1 MNDMSFLRPGLQPLL
16 LTALVALTIATGA
29 LPAAAMGKRSVTPRV
44 GHLAIYLADSVRYN
58 YAEVTDALDR
68 SGYEIVSV
76 TDTMLNRVKIRA
88 RNPYHLREIVV
99 SRASGAI
106 LRDGLVES
114 YATPQAP
121 PLVPIEQI
129 IQDSKGGIRVHPD

>member
-1 MNDMSFLRPGLQPLL
+1 MNDMSYHRPGLQRFL
-16 LTALVALTIATGA
+16 LTAVVALTIAAGA
-29 LPAAAMGKRSVTPRV
+29 LPA
-44 GHLAIYLADSVRYN
+44 
-58 YAEVTDALDR
+58 ALDR

-88 RNPYHLREIVV
+88 RNTYHLREIVV

-129 IQDSKGGIRVHPD
+129 IQNSKGGIRVHPY